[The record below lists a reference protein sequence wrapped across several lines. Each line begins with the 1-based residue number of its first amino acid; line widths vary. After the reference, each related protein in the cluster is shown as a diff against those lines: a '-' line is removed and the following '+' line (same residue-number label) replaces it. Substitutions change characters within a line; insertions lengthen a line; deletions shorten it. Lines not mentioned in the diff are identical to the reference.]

1 MHDIDPKNIKQII
14 DVIGDESKNTD
25 GITKG
30 PILSIKLVKY
40 IEQINGYLLNILI
53 ILSFWLYFIKI

>member
-1 MHDIDPKNIKQII
+1 MHDINPKNIKQII
-14 DVIGDESKNTD
+14 DVIGDESKKTD

-40 IEQINGYLLNILI
+40 KEQINGYLLSILI
-53 ILSFWLYFIKI
+53 NVSLDYIW